1 MLFGKKRKKK
11 KAQKMINK
19 KPKPRP
25 EAKKPLYSKPPD
37 FPKVEF
43 PKYEKPMKTEKKA
56 EDNKKP
62 MRKSDEHRQSFIKT
76 FNKLSYKYNAWSVWN
91 DFIFMAACS
100 ISNTVDKSHYEERE
114 KQYMNVVKKYN
125 KEEIALF
132 PKMLADVVMAL
143 EFNPDQ
149 DFLGSIFMA
158 LGLGNKNSGQFFT
171 PYHICEVMAE
181 ITLGDLVAQVKK
193 DGYVTINDCC
203 CGAGATLI
211 AASNVA
217 RRKLYEEELNFQNHI
232 LIVGQDID
240 QMVGLMC
247 YIQLSLLGLAGYI
260 KIGNALTEPIKED
273 DDKTN
278 YWYTPMYFSDVW
290 AMRRFIHSL
299 SYEPNV
305 NSSIDISKGERKEE
319 K

>member
-1 MLFGKKRKKK
+1 MLFKKKRKKSVK
-11 KAQKMINK
+11 SINK
-19 KPKPRP
+19 SPTPKPQQRP
-25 EAKKPLYSKPPD
+25 LHFKPPEY
-37 FPKVEF
+37 PKVEF
-43 PKYEKPMKTEKKA
+43 PKYEKAKKA
-56 EDNKKP
+56 DEKGEDVNKPKK
-62 MRKSDEHRQSFIKT
+62 KSEEYKQSFIKT
-76 FNKLSYKYNAWSVWN
+76 FNELSYRHNAWQVWN
-91 DFIFMAACS
+91 DFIFMAACA
-100 ISNTVDKSHYEERE
+100 ISNAVDKAHFEERE
-114 KQYMNVVKKYN
+114 KQYLSVAKKYS
-125 KEEIALF
+125 KEEGVLF
-132 PKMLADVVMAL
+132 PKMLSYVVMAL
-143 EFNPDQ
+143 ELNPNQ

-171 PYHICEVMAE
+171 PYHICELMAE
-181 ITLGDLVAQVKK
+181 ITMDGIAERVKK
-193 DGYVTINDCC
+193 DGYVSINDCC

-217 RRKLYEEELNFQNHI
+217 RRKLYKENLNFQNHI
-232 LIVGQDID
+232 CIVGQDID

-247 YIQLSLLGLAGYI
+247 YIQISLLGMAGYV
-260 KIGNALTEPIKED
+260 KIGNALTEPIEED

-278 YWYTPMYFSDVW
+278 HWYTPMYFSDVW